1 MRETDL
7 SANVGTLPSGMVR
20 PWTNRAP
27 FQLGMDN
34 NSHERTRTYILAR
47 QQNPAWQLLAWRRAP
62 LVLGCLRSL
71 FEDSQDGV
79 DFDDAQQALAEIL
92 AGHAGLS
99 EFEIDGDPAVLAR
112 KELRTWIRHALVVER
127 EGRLYATDALE
138 TALRFVDALDNRMM
152 TSTASRLAVVQ
163 REIERLEA
171 RLNPDPQSRAEHL
184 RRQIADLQRQLEEAE
199 AGRIE
204 VANAQE
210 ATEGIRE
217 LYTLATSLRA
227 DFRRVEDS
235 WRDADLRLRHAIV
248 NEGYHRGAI
257 VDTLLDGHDT
267 LLETAEGRVF
277 QAFHQQLR
285 QEVELDAMK
294 RRLRVI
300 LQHPQARTAL
310 TPVQQADLRWLV
322 MRLVKE
328 SASVIRTR
336 SRSERDVRSF
346 LRTGLAAEHHRV
358 GQLLNEVFR
367 YAQMLDWSA
376 ASVRRQPGCLPP
388 LAVVCGGL
396 PLVERLRFKSLDQQA
411 LRDLDLQRMAGDID
425 QIEDEFWS
433 SLDSLDRESL
443 VRDTVDVIRAS
454 DAPLSLNG
462 LAQRLP
468 PTHDLETLALW
479 LGMAREAGCAVGAER
494 EVLDIAISNAA
505 IQNDAPDHE
514 RALRFQV
521 PVVSLDPA
529 AFAHFE
535 WEP

>member
-1 MRETDL
+1 M
-7 SANVGTLPSGMVR
+7 SV
-20 PWTNRAP
+20 
-27 FQLGMDN
+27 
-34 NSHERTRTYILAR
+34 NSQERTEAYILAR
-47 QQNPAWQLLAWRRAP
+47 QQNPAWQLLAGRRAP
-62 LVLGCLRSL
+62 LVLSCLQAL
-71 FEDSQDGV
+71 FEESQDGV
-79 DFDDAQQALAEIL
+79 DYDDAQQALADLL

-99 EFEIDGDPAVLAR
+99 EFEINGDTSTLAR
-112 KELRTWIRHALVVER
+112 KELRTWIRRALVVER

-138 TALRFVDALDNRMM
+138 TALRFVKALGSRIM

-184 RRQIADLQRQLEEAE
+184 RRQIAGLQRELEEAE

-204 VANAQE
+204 VADIKE

-217 LYTLATSLRA
+217 LYALATGLRA

-235 WRDADLRLRHAIV
+235 WRDADLHLRHAIV
-248 NEGYHRGAI
+248 NEGHHRGAV

-277 QAFHQQLR
+277 QAFHQQL
-285 QEVELDAMK
+285 QHEVELEAMK
-294 RRLRVI
+294 RRLRII
-300 LQHPQARTAL
+300 LQHSQASVAL
-310 TPVQQADLRWLV
+310 TMSQQTDLRWLV

-328 SASVIRTR
+328 SASVIRAR

-367 YAQMLDWSA
+367 HAQAVDWSIT
-376 ASVRRQPGCLPP
+376 SIRRQPTHLPP
-388 LAVVCGGL
+388 LAIACGGL

-425 QIEDEFWS
+425 QIDEEFWS
-433 SLDSLDRESL
+433 SLDSLDREAL
-443 VRDTVDVIRAS
+443 VRDTVETIRS
-454 DAPLSLNG
+454 SNQPLSLAG

-468 PTHDLETLALW
+468 PTHDLESLAVW
-479 LGMAREAGCAVGAER
+479 LGLAREADCTIGEER
-494 EVLDIAISNAA
+494 ETLDLITRDD
-505 IQNDAPDHE
+505 QN
-514 RALRFQV
+514 LRFHV
-521 PVVSLDPA
+521 PLLALDPA
-529 AFAHFE
+529 AFENFE

>member
-1 MRETDL
+1 
-7 SANVGTLPSGMVR
+7 
-20 PWTNRAP
+20 
-27 FQLGMDN
+27 MDS
-34 NSHERTRTYILAR
+34 NSHERTRSYVLAR

-62 LVLGCLRSL
+62 LVLGCLKSL
-71 FEDSQDGV
+71 FEESQDGI
-79 DFDDAQQALAEIL
+79 DFDDAQLALSELL
-92 AGHAGLS
+92 AGHAGLN
-99 EFEIDGDPAVLAR
+99 EFEIDSDPAVLAR
-112 KELRTWIRHALVVER
+112 KELRTWIRQALLVER

-138 TALRFVDALDNRMM
+138 TALRFVDSLDSRMM

-171 RLNPDPQSRAEHL
+171 RLNPDPQSRATHL
-184 RRQIADLQRQLEEAE
+184 RQQIAGLQRELEEAE

-204 VANAQE
+204 IADVRE

-248 NEGYHRGAI
+248 NDGYHRGAI
-257 VDTLLDGHDT
+257 VDTLLDGHDS
-267 LLETAEGRVF
+267 LLETAEGQVF
-277 QAFHQQLR
+277 QAFHQQMQ

-294 RRLRVI
+294 RRLRTI

-310 TPVQQADLRWLV
+310 TLAQQADLRWLV

-328 SASVIRTR
+328 SASVIRAR

-367 YAQMLDWSA
+367 HAQMVDWSA

-388 LAVVCGGL
+388 LAIVCGGL

-433 SLDSLDRESL
+433 SLDSLDREAL
-443 VRDTVDVIRAS
+443 VRDTVDVMRAS
-454 DAPLSLNG
+454 DEPLSLAA

-479 LGMAREAGCAVGAER
+479 LGMAREAACVIGTER
-494 EVLDIAISNAA
+494 ETLDVITRDE
-505 IQNDAPDHE
+505 Q
-514 RALRFQV
+514 ALRFEV
-521 PVVSLDPA
+521 PLLALDPVS
-529 AFAHFE
+529 FENFE

>member
-1 MRETDL
+1 
-7 SANVGTLPSGMVR
+7 
-20 PWTNRAP
+20 
-27 FQLGMDN
+27 MDSS
-34 NSHERTRTYILAR
+34 SHEHTRTYILAR
-47 QQNPAWQLLAWRRAP
+47 QHHPAWQLLASRRAP
-62 LVLGCLRSL
+62 LVLGCLQSL
-71 FEDSQDGV
+71 FENSRDGV

-92 AGHAGLS
+92 AEHAGLS
-99 EFEIDGDPAVLAR
+99 EFEIDINPTVLAR
-112 KELRTWIRHALVVER
+112 KELRAWIRRALVVER

-138 TALRFVDALDNRMM
+138 TALRFMGALDSRMM
-152 TSTASRLAVVQ
+152 TSTASRLAIVQ

-171 RLNPDPQSRAEHL
+171 RLNPDPQSRAEQL

-248 NEGYHRGAI
+248 NEGHHRGAI

-277 QAFHQQLR
+277 QAFHQQLQ

-294 RRLRVI
+294 RRLRTI
-300 LQHPQARTAL
+300 LQHPQTGTAL
-310 TPVQQADLRWLV
+310 TSAQQADLRWLV

-367 YAQMLDWSA
+367 YAQMVEWSA
-376 ASVRRQPGCLPP
+376 ASVRRQSSCLPP

-396 PLVERLRFKSLDQQA
+396 PLVERLRFKSLDKQA
-411 LRDLDLQRMAGDID
+411 IRDLDLQRMAGDID
-425 QIEDEFWS
+425 LIEDEFWS
-433 SLDSLDRESL
+433 SLDSLDRETL
-443 VRDTVDVIRAS
+443 VRDTVDIIRAS
-454 DAPLSLNG
+454 EAPLSLNE
-462 LAQRLP
+462 LAERLP

-479 LGMAREAGCAVGAER
+479 LSMATEAGCTLGMEQ
-494 EVLDIAISNAA
+494 EVLDVALWNTAGKYE
-505 IQNDAPDHE
+505 APDHQ
-514 RALRFQV
+514 RTLRFQV
-521 PVVSLDPA
+521 PVISLDPA
-529 AFAHFE
+529 AFEHFE

>member
-1 MRETDL
+1 MN
-7 SANVGTLPSGMVR
+7 S
-20 PWTNRAP
+20 
-27 FQLGMDN
+27 
-34 NSHERTRTYILAR
+34 NSHERTQSYVLAR
-47 QQNPAWQLLAWRRAP
+47 QQNPAWQLLAGRRAP
-62 LVLGCLRSL
+62 LVLGCLQAL

-79 DFDDAQQALAEIL
+79 NYDDAQQALAELL

-99 EFEIDGDPAVLAR
+99 EFEISGDTATLAR
-112 KELRTWIRHALVVER
+112 RELRTWIRRGLMVER

-138 TALRFVDALDNRMM
+138 TALRFVEALDSRIM

-163 REIERLEA
+163 REIEHLEA

-184 RRQIADLQRQLEEAE
+184 RRQIADLQRELEEAE

-204 VANAQE
+204 VADAKE
-210 ATEGIRE
+210 ASEGIRE
-217 LYTLATSLRA
+217 LYALATSLRS

-248 NEGYHRGAI
+248 NEGHHRGAI

-277 QAFHQQLR
+277 QAFHQQLQ
-285 QEVELDAMK
+285 QEVELEAMK
-294 RRLRVI
+294 RRLRII
-300 LQHPQARTAL
+300 LQHSQAGVAL
-310 TPVQQADLRWLV
+310 TLSQQTDLRWLV

-358 GQLLNEVFR
+358 GQLLSEVFR
-367 YAQMLDWSA
+367 QAQMLDWGSA
-376 ASVRRQPGCLPP
+376 STRRQLACLPP
-388 LAVVCGGL
+388 LGIACGGM

-425 QIEDEFWS
+425 QIDEEFWS
-433 SLDSLDRESL
+433 SLDSLDREAL
-443 VRDTVDVIRAS
+443 VRDTVEVIRAS
-454 DAPLSLNG
+454 DQPLSLAS
-462 LAQRLP
+462 LAHRLA
-468 PTHDLETLALW
+468 PTHDLESLAVW
-479 LGMAREAGCAVGAER
+479 LGMAREADCTVGEGF
-494 EVLDIAISNAA
+494 EILDLTTRDD
-505 IQNDAPDHE
+505 QP
-514 RALRFQV
+514 LRFYV
-521 PVVSLDPA
+521 PQLILDPT
-529 AFAHFE
+529 AFEHFE